1 MLHGGRVVHDAGAG
15 ATAVVLHQGR
25 VAFVGDD
32 VAARSGAS
40 DAIEVDLGGRLV
52 TPAFVDAHVHCVQVG
67 QVADGLDLH
76 GARSRADVLARLAAH
91 LRARPGLR
99 VVVGQGWDERG
110 WPEPVPPTRAELD
123 RAAPGVAVYLARV
136 DVHSALV
143 SSGLLER
150 LPDLQAL
157 PGFTAHGWLTQDA
170 HHACRGAMDRLSTDA
185 ERRAAV
191 RTALT
196 EALGQGVAT
205 VHELGGRHLG
215 PLDDLRRVAEEA
227 ATLGVRAVTYWGE
240 LASPESLAAARSV
253 GAAGLAGD
261 LCIDGAV
268 GSHTAALRQPYTDS
282 EGRGVRYLDDDQI
295 TAHLV
300 ACTRAGVQAGFH
312 CIGDDAVTAA
322 VAGLRRAA
330 ETLGTEA
337 VRAARHRLEHVEM
350 VAAEDFATLA
360 DLGVVASVQPA
371 FDAAWGG
378 PGELYEQR
386 LGRRAATMNPFG
398 SLHRAGVRLAFGTDA
413 PVTPLAGWATVRAA
427 AQHVRPDQRLSVAV
441 AFDAATRGA
450 HRAARNDTA
459 GQLRVSQPA
468 DLAVWDVDADLLEP
482 ATGLPRLAPG
492 DPLPTCVATLGAGRV
507 LHSDPAALSKLP
519 PCRRP

>member
-1 MLHGGRVVHDAGAG
+1 
-15 ATAVVLHQGR
+15 
-25 VAFVGDD
+25 
-32 VAARSGAS
+32 
-40 DAIEVDLGGRLV
+40 
-52 TPAFVDAHVHCVQVG
+52 
-67 QVADGLDLH
+67 
-76 GARSRADVLARLAAH
+76 
-91 LRARPGLR
+91 
-99 VVVGQGWDERG
+99 
-110 WPEPVPPTRAELD
+110 
-123 RAAPGVAVYLARV
+123 
-136 DVHSALV
+136 
-143 SSGLLER
+143 
-150 LPDLQAL
+150 
-157 PGFTAHGWLTQDA
+157 
-170 HHACRGAMDRLSTDA
+170 MDRLFTDA
-185 ERRAAV
+185 ERRAAI

-196 EALGQGVAT
+196 EALTQGVAT

-215 PLDDLRRVAEEA
+215 PLDDLRRVSQEA
-227 ATLGVRAVTYWGE
+227 AALGVRAVTYWGE
-240 LASPESLAAARSV
+240 LASAESLAAARSV

-261 LCIDGAV
+261 LCVDGAV
-268 GSHTAALRQPYTDS
+268 GSHTAALHQPYADAD
-282 EGRGVRYLDDDQI
+282 GRGVRYLDDDQI

-312 CIGDDAVTAA
+312 CIGDDAVAAA

-330 ETLGTEA
+330 ETLGADA

-360 DLGVVASVQPA
+360 GLGVVASVQPA

-398 SLHRAGVRLAFGTDA
+398 DLYRAGVGLAFGTDA

-427 AQHVRPDQRLSVAV
+427 VRHVRPDQRLGVDV

-450 HRAARNDTA
+450 HRAARHDGA
-459 GQLRVSQPA
+459 GRLAVGEPA
-468 DLAVWDVDADLLEP
+468 DLAVWDVDADLLDP
-482 ATGLPRLAPG
+482 RTGLPRLAPD

-507 LHSDPAALSKLP
+507 LHSVPAALGKLP